1 MKNRLAAGFVFLE
14 FLLISFVSVS
24 APAVHAQPELPD
36 HTIFDDKLLLDGY
49 TQKYNDLSK
58 EVILEMIKDDTLSP
72 YQTAAAVRVFR
83 KNYGAEV
90 VSREKSRVEK
100 ILIRRLKLT
109 DSPFVQVEIM
119 HTLCQLDRYRYFTSM
134 VPALIQKLEHYNAAV
149 NEIAFDSL
157 NDLIESGSK
166 RAREAR
172 VVFNTLRKILF
183 LSRRRLA
190 NVIAPDPKLSRKLQL
205 LRSSIKVLGNEELKK
220 LPDEVINLL

>member
-1 MKNRLAAGFVFLE
+1 M
-14 FLLISFVSVS
+14 
-24 APAVHAQPELPD
+24 
-36 HTIFDDKLLLDGY
+36 
-49 TQKYNDLSK
+49 
-58 EVILEMIKDDTLSP
+58 
-72 YQTAAAVRVFR
+72 
-83 KNYGAEV
+83 
-90 VSREKSRVEK
+90 
-100 ILIRRLKLT
+100 T

-157 NDLIESGSK
+157 NDLIESGGK

-190 NVIAPDPKLSRKLQL
+190 NVITPDPKLSRKLQL

-220 LPDEVINLL
+220 LPNEVINLL